1 MPHGM
6 GNSLTRIRTHDPALE
21 TQSLNHGTARQVLIC
36 HFWPLPWGFLLGF
49 PRMPALQDCPFSA
62 LRPALSGACPPFI
75 LRPLQ
80 SQGQCHSQPIM
91 QKASQ
96 STSKKRERE
105 REREVSGNPG
115 APTGQGSDVGVGKEV
130 HEEEIQLLACTTRHT
145 GAVTLPPV
153 AQGKGNSVLG
163 YRSRKHQDQP
173 CSAP

>member
-105 REREVSGNPG
+105 KERERERGFREPRGPNRPRQRRGGGQRGTRGRNSALGVHNQTHGGCDTSSGGP
-115 APTGQGSDVGVGKEV
+115 
-130 HEEEIQLLACTTRHT
+130 
-145 GAVTLPPV
+145 
-153 AQGKGNSVLG
+153 GKGQFCLG
-163 YRSRKHQDQP
+163 L
-173 CSAP
+173 

>member
-105 REREVSGNPG
+105 RERF
-115 APTGQGSDVGVGKEV
+115 QGTQGPQPAKAATWGWAKRY
-130 HEEEIQLLACTTRHT
+130 TRKKFSSWR
-145 GAVTLPPV
+145 
-153 AQGKGNSVLG
+153 AQPDTRGL
-163 YRSRKHQDQP
+163 
-173 CSAP
+173 